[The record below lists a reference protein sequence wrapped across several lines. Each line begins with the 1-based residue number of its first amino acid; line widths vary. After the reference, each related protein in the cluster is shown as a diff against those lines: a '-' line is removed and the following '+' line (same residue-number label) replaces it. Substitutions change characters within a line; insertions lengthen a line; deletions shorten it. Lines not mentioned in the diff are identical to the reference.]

1 MTREETVKIIRI
13 MVDSYPNYKPND
25 ISETVDVWQ
34 MMLEEYSYQEV
45 SVALKAYI
53 LSDESGFAPSIGK
66 LVSKIHT
73 MTAPQE
79 LNEMEA
85 WSLVSKAIRNSG
97 YNSVEEFE
105 KLPPIV
111 QKAVGLP
118 SQLRTWAL
126 DENYN
131 EEVVSSNFIKCYR
144 TELARHKELQ
154 KMPQN
159 VRQLIEKANAGSY
172 SAQISEKRQQ
182 AIESASERKQGETKV
197 LEMKHERVLPP
208 EGMLEDIR
216 KRLEENQD
224 ESNNRNQRGNYE

>member
-25 ISETVDVWQ
+25 LSETVDVWQ

-45 SVALKAYI
+45 SIALKAYI
-53 LSDESGFAPSIGK
+53 LSDDSGFAPSIGK

-85 WSLVSKAIRNSG
+85 WSLVYKAICNG
-97 YNSVEEFE
+97 TYNSVSEFE
-105 KLPPIV
+105 KLPPLV

-118 SQLRTWAL
+118 DSLREWAMT
-126 DENYN
+126 ENLN
-131 EEVVSSNFIKCYR
+131 LEVVMSNFQRAYKA
-144 TELARHKELQ
+144 ELKRHEELQ

-159 VRQLIEKANAGSY
+159 VRQLIEKANVGSY
-172 SAQISEKRQQ
+172 SAQIAEKRQQ
-182 AIESASERKQGETKV
+182 VIESASNRKQGEIKA
-197 LEMKHERVLPP
+197 LDMKREGVPMPEKYKER
-208 EGMLEDIR
+208 LEDIR
-216 KRLEENQD
+216 NEKLSKD
-224 ESNNRNQRGNYE
+224 